1 MESMER
7 YDIMKMDD
15 IMEKLY
21 IGLDIHE
28 ANLAGTTM
36 RKDGTVEF
44 YGSFPQHK
52 RSYSVLFQ

>member
-15 IMEKLY
+15 IKEKLY

-28 ANLAGTTM
+28 ANSTGTAM

-44 YGSFPQHK
+44 HGSFPNT
-52 RSYSVLFQ
+52 